1 MEVDKKSNGRVRERK
16 EATKRI
22 TRLEKPGKREEERRK
37 TYKRKE
43 NKERTEERET
53 YPLNCAIFRGGKEL
67 EEKEHR
73 S

>member
-22 TRLEKPGKREEERRK
+22 IRLEKPGKREEERRK

-53 YPLNCAIFRGGKEL
+53 YPLNCAIFRGKEL